1 MASSA
6 TESQI
11 RRKHSYN
18 TDMGLCQSAQ
28 DACMAAQKQAEDG
41 VRAAGGGDALDA
53 AKEKAADGIPIG
65 FGKTFDIP
73 DLATKGGECHV
84 GVKYMCVEG
93 KTVDAQFCAIEFN
106 KKGEKLGSASYE
118 VNETPDG
125 ALKYLGDTYGA
136 EGGSE
141 YVSLKLGELGD
152 DVQAIVMCIYIWN
165 DCVMDDYADVKL
177 MFKAVAG
184 ETILPVCHMKVEE
197 KGTHTGVTTFVVYR
211 DGDKWVG
218 KNAVSKGSGPANDD
232 MVPACRAL
240 FPDIGVDAPPVAP
253 GDVAVAEN

>member
-1 MASSA
+1 
-6 TESQI
+6 
-11 RRKHSYN
+11 
-18 TDMGLCQSAQ
+18 MGLCQSAQ
-28 DACMAAQKQAEDG
+28 DACMSAQKQAEDG

-53 AKEKAADGIPIG
+53 AKEKAADGIPVG

-84 GVKYMCVEG
+84 GVKYVCVEG

-141 YVSLKLGELGD
+141 YVSLKLGDLGD

-177 MFKAVAG
+177 GQRRDVRLLDVDGRRLVGFDALRAGVDVVA
-184 ETILPVCHMKVEE
+184 L
-197 KGTHTGVTTFVVYR
+197 VVPAR
-211 DGDKWVG
+211 VH
-218 KNAVSKGSGPANDD
+218 GPADGLAD
-232 MVPACRAL
+232 ALGRPA
-240 FPDIGVDAPPVAP
+240 
-253 GDVAVAEN
+253 AEERVHGASKQP

>member
-1 MASSA
+1 MAASA

-141 YVSLKLGELGD
+141 YVSLKLGELG
-152 DVQAIVMCIYIWN
+152 
-165 DCVMDDYADVKL
+165 
-177 MFKAVAG
+177 
-184 ETILPVCHMKVEE
+184 ETSRPSSCASTS
-197 KGTHTGVTTFVVYR
+197 GTTASWTTTR
-211 DGDKWVG
+211 T
-218 KNAVSKGSGPANDD
+218 SSSCSRPS
-232 MVPACRAL
+232 RARRSC
-240 FPDIGVDAPPVAP
+240 PSAT
-253 GDVAVAEN
+253 